1 MNTLSLKIS
10 GCPRGHA
17 SVLIDG
23 KKTKLKF
30 NQYGNFEGT
39 YTTDKSSIELSIYKY
54 LEINGKL
61 WFLMSLVFF
70 FVGILGI
77 LDPWYDKSCIVFA
90 YQVKIDL
97 NETCEVKL
105 ALNRYSNNG
114 RAYEISTE
122 CKYQE
127 ITNVY
132 YVDNKAKKRL
142 KIMKFVKFVLWILAV
157 ALIVWIIAK
166 RIG

>member
-1 MNTLSLKIS
+1 MNTVNLKINNF
-10 GCPRGHA
+10 PRGHVSA
-17 SVLIDG
+17 LIDG

-30 NQYGNFEGT
+30 NKYGNLEGT

-61 WFLMSLVFF
+61 WFLMSLIFF
-70 FVGILGI
+70 FVGLMGI

-90 YQVKIDL
+90 YKVKIDL
-97 NETCEVKL
+97 NENSDVKL

-114 RAYEISTE
+114 RAFEISTE
-122 CKYQE
+122 CKCQE
-127 ITNVY
+127 ITNIY
-132 YVDNKAKKRL
+132 YIDTKAKKRL
-142 KIMKFVKFVLWILAV
+142 RIMKFVKLGLWVLAI

-166 RIG
+166 KIG